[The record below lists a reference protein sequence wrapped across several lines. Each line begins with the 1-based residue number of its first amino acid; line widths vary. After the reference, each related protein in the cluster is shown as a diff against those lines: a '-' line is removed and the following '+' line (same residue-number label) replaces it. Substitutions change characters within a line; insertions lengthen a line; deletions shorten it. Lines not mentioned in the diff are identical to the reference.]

1 MAIALPVVAADLVPI
16 LRSVAVTTPTTLNPE
31 VKLDLELLFE
41 ERIDKLKEH
50 SLDISKEQLLNFY
63 KISD

>member
-31 VKLDLELLFE
+31 VKLALLKVVTPVKDAFCCNMLAVT
-41 ERIDKLKEH
+41 IPVTTIPLG
-50 SLDISKEQLLNFY
+50 N
-63 KISD
+63 